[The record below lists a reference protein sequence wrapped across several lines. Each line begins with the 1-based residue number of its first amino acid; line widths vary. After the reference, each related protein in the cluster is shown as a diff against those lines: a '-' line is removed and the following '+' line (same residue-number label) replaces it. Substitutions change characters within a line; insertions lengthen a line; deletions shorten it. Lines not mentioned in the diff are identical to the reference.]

1 MLPQSIRDYAK
12 FIIENRKK
20 SFIPGET
27 HVPVAGPLFDEKEL
41 EYATEAVM
49 SCHWAGGKW
58 NERFEKELEECL
70 GIKHVMTTN
79 S

>member
-12 FIIENRKK
+12 LIIENRKK
-20 SFIPGET
+20 EFIPGES

-49 SCHWAGGKW
+49 SWHWA
-58 NERFEKELEECL
+58 
-70 GIKHVMTTN
+70 
-79 S
+79 